1 MRNQIFVYYREMQLT
16 TIFFVLLIYFV
27 NITMS
32 ITVIEDQCSCSCCIG
47 LGCNPIQKPDLSIPW
62 CVDDDAAC
70 VTLCKMIF
78 PADCNHIDS
87 QTFAVCLSKASKIL
101 NQYTS
106 LNILGLI
113 SIIIIQWYYFKPC

>member
-1 MRNQIFVYYREMQLT
+1 
-16 TIFFVLLIYFV
+16 
-27 NITMS
+27 MS

-78 PADCNHIDS
+78 PADCNRIDS

-101 NQYTS
+101 NQYTT
-106 LNILGLI
+106 LNILGLL
-113 SIIIIQWYYFKPC
+113 SIITIQWYYFNLC